1 MLTDAEPKL
10 IVKLENILF
19 EKLPDI
25 ELITY
30 CIFQLP
36 DFILSCNRSILLL
49 EHSIHA
55 CLMQQHQKNMIT
67 NSK

>member
-36 DFILSCNRSILLL
+36 DCILSCNRSILLL

-55 CLMQQHQKNMIT
+55 CLMQQHQKKHDNQ
-67 NSK
+67 